1 MAACPN
7 GSSMLFTAAKITHL
21 AMLPQGQPERMR
33 RAKAMVAQNDAEGF
47 GGCTNIGE
55 CASVCP
61 KGIPLESISQLN
73 RDLIASL
80 FKHDGKD
87 D

>member
-7 GSSMLFTAAKITHL
+7 HSGMLFTAAKITHL
-21 AMLPQGQPERMR
+21 AMLPQGQPERPLR
-33 RAKAMVAQNDAEGF
+33 VKKMVGEHDALGF

-55 CASVCP
+55 CAAVCP
-61 KGIPLESISQLN
+61 KEIPLDTISQLN

-80 FKHDGKD
+80 FKRDGK
-87 D
+87 

>member
-1 MAACPN
+1 
-7 GSSMLFTAAKITHL
+7 G
-21 AMLPQGQPERMR
+21 
-33 RAKAMVAQNDAEGF
+33 EG
-47 GGCTNIGE
+47 
-55 CASVCP
+55 ASVCP